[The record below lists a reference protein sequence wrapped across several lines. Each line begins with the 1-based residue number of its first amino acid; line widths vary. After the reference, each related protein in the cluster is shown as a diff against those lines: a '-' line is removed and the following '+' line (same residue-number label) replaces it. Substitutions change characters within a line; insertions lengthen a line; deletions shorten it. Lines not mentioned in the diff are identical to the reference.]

1 MHIEHEPVAGE
12 LLFETIASALEVEG
26 YVVLPNGMPHSIS
39 QCLQQLEDRVS
50 ERFYAASVGR
60 GPEQNQNK
68 ALRRDKIAWIDEQ
81 DPLAEPWHQWT
92 ADLQR
97 YLNRRLFLGLF
108 SFESHL
114 ALYEPGDF
122 YRTHFDAFRGQSN
135 RRLSLVTYLNPDWRP
150 GQGGELVIYHPETG
164 AVLQTVPPALGTLV
178 LFLSEDFPHEVLPAV
193 RERKSV
199 AGWFRV
205 NGSTAAQA
213 DPPT

>member
-1 MHIEHEPVAGE
+1 MPIEHEPVAE
-12 LLFETIASALEVEG
+12 ILFETIASALEKDG
-26 YVVLPNGMPHSIS
+26 YVVLPNGTPARVSE
-39 QCLQQLEDRVS
+39 CLQRLEDQVS

-60 GPEQNQNK
+60 GPEQSHNQ
-68 ALRRDKIAWIDEQ
+68 ALRRDKIAWIDEG
-81 DPLAEPWHQWT
+81 DPLAEPWLIWA

-114 ALYEPGDF
+114 AVYEPGDF
-122 YRTHFDAFRGQSN
+122 YRTHLDAFRGQSN
-135 RRLSLVTYLNPDWRP
+135 RRLSLVTYLNPDWQP

-164 AVLQTVPPALGTLV
+164 TTLQTVAPLLGMLV
-178 LFLSEDFPHEVLPAV
+178 LFLSEEFPHEVLPAV